1 MYFDVNV
8 LPLNEEEPLGFAI
21 TKFIIRSI
29 VIKYLR
35 VSVPSVGRSKEV
47 LVLNINE
54 TLGGS
59 DQLDIRPADAVLDHT
74 ALLHLGFK
82 PFF

>member
-21 TKFIIRSI
+21 TKFII
-29 VIKYLR
+29 KYLK